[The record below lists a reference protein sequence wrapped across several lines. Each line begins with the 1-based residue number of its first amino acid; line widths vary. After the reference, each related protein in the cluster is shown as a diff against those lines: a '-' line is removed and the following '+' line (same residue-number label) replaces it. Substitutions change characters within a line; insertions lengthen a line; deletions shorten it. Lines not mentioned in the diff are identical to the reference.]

1 VELNP
6 TPPYVFIAWCLIN
19 VVMFLGFNF
28 GIGDRKSVKIV
39 FYFID
44 SPKTMLLTWIMSPRL

>member
-1 VELNP
+1 
-6 TPPYVFIAWCLIN
+6 
-19 VVMFLGFNF
+19 MFLGFNF